1 MNSEGI
7 VSIPGCSFGGNEM
20 ETYYLV
26 DYENVGSTGVLKC
39 DGLEK
44 TDHLHIFYTENA
56 KKIDLDIVADHG
68 EAEFV
73 IHKVPIKSQ
82 SVDMHIVS
90 YMGYLIG
97 QSTGEKI
104 KIIIISKDTDFDNLI
119 KFWSDKAELARKPKM
134 TVSKKKPQQ
143 ARKTTQSKAKKQPA
157 ETKEKRQPEETGTK
171 NPAPEATAKKTA
183 VDPEMKT
190 QLNAEIQKTLSQ
202 GGFDNRTI
210 NNVAKL
216 VGKHYGKGELKRDV
230 HNALMKS
237 YKKHD
242 EIYKAIKA
250 VLSKYS

>member
-1 MNSEGI
+1 MD
-7 VSIPGCSFGGNEM
+7 
-20 ETYYLV
+20 TYYLV
-26 DYENVGSTGVLKC
+26 DYENVGSTGVSKC

-68 EAEFV
+68 DAEFV

-97 QSTGEKI
+97 KSGGEKI
-104 KIIIISKDTDFDNLI
+104 RIVIISKDTDFDNLI
-119 KFWSDKAELARKPKM
+119 KFWSEEAELSRKPKM
-134 TVSKKKPQQ
+134 AVSRKKPQQ
-143 ARKTTQSKAKKQPA
+143 PKKTSQPKSKKQPA
-157 ETKEKRQPEETGTK
+157 NNEES
-171 NPAPEATAKKTA
+171 AVKKA
-183 VDPEMKT
+183 NVDPEMKT

-216 VGKHYGKGELKRDV
+216 VGKHYGAGELKRDV

-242 EIYKAIKA
+242 EIYKAIKT

>member
-1 MNSEGI
+1 
-7 VSIPGCSFGGNEM
+7 M
-20 ETYYLV
+20 ETFYLV

-68 EAEFV
+68 DAEFV

-90 YMGYLIG
+90 FMGYLIG
-97 QSTGEKI
+97 KNSGEKI
-104 KIIIISKDTDFDNLI
+104 KVVIISKDTDFDNLI
-119 KFWSDKAELARKPKM
+119 KFWNEEAELSRKPKM
-134 TVSKKKPQQ
+134 DISKKK
-143 ARKTTQSKAKKQPA
+143 ARAAKAPAKPKDSSAPIDSELKT
-157 ETKEKRQPEETGTK
+157 R
-171 NPAPEATAKKTA
+171 
-183 VDPEMKT
+183 
-190 QLNAEIQKTLSQ
+190 LNAEIQKTLSQ

-242 EIYKAIKA
+242 EIYKAIKV